1 MTAQVSERL
10 IYGDKEISLFTNP
23 LSLYL
28 RATGTQFVSPHTANW
43 RGYVGTWQI
52 LEHSGVER
60 LYLVGLSAHKSYEEI
75 LSLSDV
81 FPGHDKVFAHWF
93 TGELRCPQ
101 GAQLKYRHMGYGS
114 VYEYDLLME
123 FRQGIL
129 IKKHARHNQLPEEK
143 EDDHFQIPSFLRKGS

>member
-10 IYGDKEISLFTNP
+10 MYGGKETPLFTNP

-28 RATGTQFVSPHTANW
+28 KNAEISFKSPHTANW
-43 RGYVGTWQI
+43 RGYVGTWEI
-52 LEHSGVER
+52 LEHEGVER
-60 LYLVGLSAHKSYEEI
+60 LYLIALSAHKSYEEI

-81 FPGHDKVFAHWF
+81 FPGYDKVFAHWF

-101 GAQLKYRHMGYGS
+101 GAQLEYRHMGYGS

-123 FRQGIL
+123 FKQGIL
-129 IKKHARHNQLPEEK
+129 INKHARHNELPKKKNEE
-143 EDDHFQIPSFLRKGS
+143 DYPPFLRRGK

>member
-1 MTAQVSERL
+1 MTAQLSERL
-10 IYGDKEISLFTNP
+10 IYGNKEIALFANP

-28 RATGTQFVSPHTANW
+28 KNAGIRFKSPHTANW
-43 RGYVGTWQI
+43 RGYVGTWEI
-52 LEHSGVER
+52 LEHEGVER
-60 LYLVGLSAHKSYEEI
+60 LYLVALSAHKTYEEI

-101 GAQLKYRHMGYGS
+101 GSQLEYRHMGYAS

-123 FRQGIL
+123 FKQGVL
-129 IKKHARHNQLPEEK
+129 VNKHARQNEDPKQKDEK
-143 EDDHFQIPSFLRKGS
+143 DYPPFLRRDQ